1 VLPFDLD
8 KLGKLIPNRFYMVLA
23 IVDRVRA
30 LKKGVEPKVE
40 RRKRDHITV
49 AIEELEKNKVEF
61 YVQDNYVSPVV
72 EMLKEKEKERK
83 RLGNRPSFDNDS
95 DAE

>member
-1 VLPFDLD
+1 MLPFDLD

-40 RRKRDHITV
+40 RRKRDYITV
-49 AIEELEKNKVEF
+49 AIEEFEKNKVEF
-61 YVQDNYVSPVV
+61 YVQDNYVSPVA
-72 EMLKEKEKERK
+72 EMMREKETERK
-83 RLGNRPSFDNDS
+83 RLGSRPSFETDS
-95 DAE
+95 DAD